1 MWGRAPVFRSSILS
15 FLGRDGQ
22 RSPDS
27 PDSRAAAGSVAP
39 DARRHERSDASIPV
53 ALHFSQKNAPVVIG
67 NLSPLG
73 AMLQGSPLPSE
84 GDPVHLVRGEL
95 CAEGTI
101 IWCLDDRCGLEFAT
115 PIDLADW
122 LAPASHAGQARV
134 DEIFALLKAGAKAVE
149 VGEGG
154 ATGDKAKSST
164 LEDDLALLRTL
175 LKNLKDDLSGSSETL
190 DLHSS
195 KLPHLDRAMEILSDP
210 KLLRRSP
217 YQLVDELGGVL
228 QLLVELEDEL
238 AHTKDT
244 VARHGHK
251 LQHLDLAMQMLTEL
265 GSELIAGGEDS
276 LSSSPRLQNLR
287 GVCENALKPPAKK
300 PS

>member
-1 MWGRAPVFRSSILS
+1 VRTGAT
-15 FLGRDGQ
+15 
-22 RSPDS
+22 
-27 PDSRAAAGSVAP
+27 
-39 DARRHERSDASIPV
+39 IPV
-53 ALHFSQKNAPVVIG
+53 ALHFTNGNASVAIG
-67 NLSPLG
+67 NLSPAG

-101 IWCLDDRCGLEFAT
+101 IWCLDDRCGLEFST
-115 PIDLADW
+115 PIQVSEW

-134 DEIFALLKAGAKAVE
+134 DEIFALLKAGSAPVQVAERAANSDTPK
-149 VGEGG
+149 GP
-154 ATGDKAKSST
+154 T
-164 LEDDLALLRTL
+164 LADDLGLVRAL
-175 LKNLKDDLSGSSETL
+175 LKNLKDDLSRSSETV

-195 KLPHLDRAMEILSDP
+195 KLPHLDRAMEILSEP

-244 VARHGHK
+244 VARHGYK

-265 GSELIAGGEDS
+265 GSELITGSEES
-276 LSSSPRLQNLR
+276 LSTSARLQNLR
-287 GVCENALKPPAKK
+287 SVCANALTTPAPAKAR
-300 PS
+300 